1 MSSVYTLDQVAD
13 QLQLHVR
20 TVRRYVREG
29 RLKARRV
36 GKQYL
41 VTSEDLRAFSGITPP
56 AVTRRI
62 ENNAV
67 IDISA
72 VAPDEASRVTNTLM
86 AALQTERGIRADTLY
101 YESEGRLKVIL
112 HGELSATIP
121 LLDLLSTVLEGDR

>member
-1 MSSVYTLDQVAD
+1 MSNFLTLEQVAE

-29 RLKARRV
+29 RLKAQRV

-41 VTSEDLRAFSGITPP
+41 VTPEDLQAFSGMQAPS
-56 AVTRRI
+56 VSRRV

-67 IDISA
+67 VDI
-72 VAPDEASRVTNTLM
+72 TL
-86 AALQTERGIRADTLY
+86 QNETGIRADTLY

-112 HGELSATIP
+112 HGELAATIP
-121 LLDLLSTVLEGDR
+121 LLEMLATLLEQRA